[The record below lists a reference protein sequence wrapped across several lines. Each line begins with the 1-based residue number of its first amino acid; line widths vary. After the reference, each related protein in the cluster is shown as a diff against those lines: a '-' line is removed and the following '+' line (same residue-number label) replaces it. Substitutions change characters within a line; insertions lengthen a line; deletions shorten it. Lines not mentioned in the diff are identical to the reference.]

1 MRLTSFQQHSIRESV
16 QQFLPGAKVL
26 LYGSR
31 ADDTKRG
38 GDIDLLVLTKE
49 TFEQSV
55 KLKILASLYRRIGEQ
70 KIDLSI
76 ENPDRQSDFAKLVIG
91 NAIVL

>member
-16 QQFLPGAKVL
+16 ERFLPDAKVL

-31 ADDTKRG
+31 VDDTKRG
-38 GDIDLLVLTKE
+38 GDIDLLVLTN
-49 TFEQSV
+49 TPFEQSV
-55 KLKILASLYRRIGEQ
+55 KYKILASLYRQIGEQ

-76 ENPDRQSDFAKLVIG
+76 EDSDRQSDFTRLVIG
-91 NAIVL
+91 DAIVL

>member
-16 QQFLPGAKVL
+16 ERFLPGAKVL

-31 ADDTKRG
+31 VDDTKRG
-38 GDIDLLVLTKE
+38 GDIDLLVLTNNP
-49 TFEQSV
+49 FEQSV
-55 KLKILASLYRRIGEQ
+55 KYKILASLYRQIGER

-76 ENPDRQSDFAKLVIG
+76 ENPDRQSDFAQLVIG
-91 NAIVL
+91 DAIIL